1 MSWKIGKHSLV
12 CRRCWKP
19 LRETPSQELGIG
31 PICLSKYLF
40 EEGYSIDD
48 EEREAILKIF
58 PNFLEK
64 LEKAN
69 V

>member
-1 MSWKIGKHSLV
+1 MSWKIGKPSLV

-31 PICLSKYLF
+31 PICLSKYLA
-40 EEGYSIDD
+40 EKGNSIDE
-48 EEREAILKIF
+48 EEREAILQIL

-64 LEKAN
+64 LEKSN